1 MQNSVTLDN
10 HISPGFFKSQ
20 EEMMFFLLLSE
31 IQKQK
36 EPLGSWSLN
45 ALLAKQGVCVS
56 TATIGRYLKV
66 MDSDGLSIRKSNQ
79 GRIITEKGENWLQSI
94 TEHLARAEVHDE
106 ASIGLRVNEYT
117 DLLDLIQ
124 ARKTIEMETVRLA
137 AVNATQ
143 DELWKLRQSVS
154 LYYRD
159 VAENKSHDDSAY
171 NFHTIIAEMSRNKYF
186 KYLLDIMIFEEQKM
200 EERMDKL
207 VTKERGNV
215 YVVQHDDIVAALELR
230 DADLAQQRMGAHID
244 TMLSDVKHQI
254 EQIQALAKEDSVR

>member
-1 MQNSVTLDN
+1 MQNSVTLNN

-66 MDSDGLSIRKSNQ
+66 MDSDGLTIRKSN
-79 GRIITEKGENWLQSI
+79 QSI

>member
-66 MDSDGLSIRKSNQ
+66 MDSDGLTIRKSNQ

-143 DELWKLRQSVS
+143 DELW
-154 LYYRD
+154 
-159 VAENKSHDDSAY
+159 
-171 NFHTIIAEMSRNKYF
+171 
-186 KYLLDIMIFEEQKM
+186 
-200 EERMDKL
+200 
-207 VTKERGNV
+207 
-215 YVVQHDDIVAALELR
+215 
-230 DADLAQQRMGAHID
+230 
-244 TMLSDVKHQI
+244 
-254 EQIQALAKEDSVR
+254 

>member
-1 MQNSVTLDN
+1 MVVERTL
-10 HISPGFFKSQ
+10 G
-20 EEMMFFLLLSE
+20 EA
-31 IQKQK
+31 
-36 EPLGSWSLN
+36 GSLCEHRYHWSLPEGDGQRWSYHSK
-45 ALLAKQGVCVS
+45 KQSGPHYN
-56 TATIGRYLKV
+56 R
-66 MDSDGLSIRKSNQ
+66 
-79 GRIITEKGENWLQSI
+79 EGENWLQSI

-186 KYLLDIMIFEEQKM
+186 KYLLDIMILKSKNGRAHGQAG
-200 EERMDKL
+200 D
-207 VTKERGNV
+207 KERGNV

-254 EQIQALAKEDSVR
+254 EQIQALAKRILSGKHNGTILSEIK

>member
-1 MQNSVTLDN
+1 MVVERTL
-10 HISPGFFKSQ
+10 G
-20 EEMMFFLLLSE
+20 EA
-31 IQKQK
+31 
-36 EPLGSWSLN
+36 GSLCEHRYHWSLPE
-45 ALLAKQGVCVS
+45 G
-56 TATIGRYLKV
+56 
-66 MDSDGLSIRKSNQ
+66 DGQRWSYHSKSNQ

-186 KYLLDIMIFEEQKM
+186 KYLLDIMIFEEQKW
-200 EERMDKL
+200 KSAW
-207 VTKERGNV
+207 T
-215 YVVQHDDIVAALELR
+215 
-230 DADLAQQRMGAHID
+230 
-244 TMLSDVKHQI
+244 SW
-254 EQIQALAKEDSVR
+254 